1 VADEFRDRNATVPQI
16 LLLGAV
22 KKAAE

>member
-1 VADEFRDRNATVPQI
+1 VADEFRDRNATVPQN